1 MCKKPRPLKGVPKR
15 EIALRI
21 FVYGTPITPGF
32 ASYFLG

>member
-1 MCKKPRPLKGVPKR
+1 MYKNPCLLKGVPRR

-21 FVYGTPITPGF
+21 FVYGTPITPGI